1 MKHWNSQK
9 TLLEKQ
15 TIRKCA
21 NVWFSS
27 LSSCLLRRKHT
38 ALSSRGV
45 AYRCGRR
52 VRVRIKSSFCLG
64 LANYIYLQ
72 KYLWFSIFCKSWL
85 CHVLTWNSLD
95 IASFF
100 FSQEFWIIC
109 CYTRAHT
116 HTHTHFISLVD
127 FNCIHYLPL
136 PHLLPQQNERSYTF
150 SFKWTSRTSPT
161 ITALQQPLLV
171 KDIIQFICLLCWACQ
186 IWWLIPY
193 KPSHSLAASDL
204 QVQQPLDQGC
214 LPSAKWH
221 CSFQCGK
228 RASEECMSFVSL
240 YCPCL

>member
-38 ALSSRGV
+38 ALSSRRV

-109 CYTRAHT
+109 CYTRT
-116 HTHTHFISLVD
+116 HTHTHISFPWLISIVFIISLSHISCPNRMNVLTR
-127 FNCIHYLPL
+127 F
-136 PHLLPQQNERSYTF
+136 LLNEPAEHPQ
-150 SFKWTSRTSPT
+150 
-161 ITALQQPLLV
+161 LL
-171 KDIIQFICLLCWACQ
+171 LLCSS
-186 IWWLIPY
+186 PY
-193 KPSHSLAASDL
+193 
-204 QVQQPLDQGC
+204 
-214 LPSAKWH
+214 W
-221 CSFQCGK
+221 
-228 RASEECMSFVSL
+228 
-240 YCPCL
+240 